1 MSNSN
6 NSLTDCGC
14 CTGVQ
19 VSTPQ
24 SLANRPG
31 LDALSYRVGTHASF
45 FESMQARLSSRD
57 YPALAGL
64 NTRALDDPAI
74 ALLDA
79 WATVADVLTFYNERH
94 VNEGYLRTATQR
106 RSILEMAQLVG
117 YQLRPGV
124 SASTFLAFSLDDN
137 AQEETLIPKGSRAQS
152 IPGPGELPQSFETSE
167 DVKARRAWNNLKPRM
182 TKPLNITTTYVLSI
196 NKIYVE
202 GTALNLKTDD
212 HLVFVYGEAEDK
224 KYIRR
229 VQETKA
235 IFSENKTEIVLQPVF
250 TNLNANDVLQSLSFY
265 KDKFIA
271 DSKAKFA
278 EDQFKKAVEY
288 FDLQLNSIRLGAW
301 RSHSELVSG
310 VLEAIAIFIPTSFQ
324 LVEPEVKNEINQ
336 FIKALTI
343 ESPDSENKPDSIEN
357 VSELFK
363 PLLKPATLQPRNA
376 LRLSKNTNQLFKSD
390 SDSTSQLLVNFSP
403 ALATHFYDAWANA
416 NAKTNAAELQSVYVL
431 RLNAPLFGYNAPI
444 PMELA
449 PADSTV
455 KENIRIISK
464 PSSVDWPIE
473 NINLNEMFLDNSYE
487 AIIPGG
493 YVLID
498 KIHSTSTQTSIV
510 STLERSLL
518 TIKAV
523 RTGAH
528 IAYTLSGKTTHLTLS
543 DDWRNDNEKT
553 IHQLRQTIVR
563 TQSELLKLA
572 AAPIDDDIGLQK
584 KDSKQSEERENKV
597 DDDKPT
603 TIELAELYPGLQA
616 GRWLIISGERSDIPG
631 TSGIIQSEL
640 AMLANVEQVFNK
652 DLPSDKTLS
661 TITLEKKLA
670 YTYKRDTV
678 KIYANV
684 AKASH
689 GETRSETLGAGD
701 ASKSLQAFTLKQPPL
716 TYVAASNPSG
726 IESTLKVYVNDVEW
740 HETDSL
746 SGQKSSA
753 RIFTTKTDDEGKTT
767 LVFGNG
773 KEGARLPTGL
783 ENIKARYR
791 NGIGKSGNV
800 KANQISLLMSR
811 PLGVKDVINP
821 LAATGGADK
830 ETRDQARKRAPLA
843 VKALDRLVSV
853 RDYEDFARIFA
864 GIGKASAIELS
875 DGERRVVH
883 ITVAGDGDI
892 PIAESSDLYQNLH
905 QALLLAGD
913 PFQPIIL
920 AVRELI
926 FVIISANIRLSPDY
940 LWEQVVTQVRAALLT
955 HFSFEAREL
964 GQDVLLGEVISTI
977 QAVPGVEY
985 VDVDLLRGVP
995 EKIAATDGTRELLS
1009 PEEISKIIIATDRDN
1024 LCIGKQ
1030 HTSLKDPLPRICVNL
1045 AGEEKGGIR
1054 PAQLAFLT
1062 PDVTSTLIL
1071 NPID

>member
-6 NSLTDCGC
+6 NSITDCGC
-14 CTGVQ
+14 CAGVE

-24 SLANRPG
+24 TLMNRPG

-45 FESMQARLSSRD
+45 FSSMQARLSSRD
-57 YPALAGL
+57 YPALARL

-79 WATVADVLTFYNERH
+79 WATVADVLSFYNERN

-106 RSILEMAQLVG
+106 RSVLEMAQLVG

-167 DVKARRAWNNLKPRM
+167 DLKARRAWNNLKPRM
-182 TKPLNITTTYVLSI
+182 TKPLNITSDDVLTI
-196 NKIYVE
+196 EKIYAE

-212 HLVFVYGEAEDK
+212 HLVFVYGEAEDQ

-229 VQETKA
+229 VQETKSLFA
-235 IFSENKTEIVLQPVF
+235 ENKTEIILQPVF
-250 TNLNANDVLQSLSFY
+250 RDIATQSVLEILDGFKKEFSKVKGEERFNYLVTNINLGSWRSFSEIEQAAGVG
-265 KDKFIA
+265 IA
-271 DSKAKFA
+271 DTAQPDLKNLVEEFV
-278 EDQFKKAVEY
+278 KK
-288 FDLQLNSIRLGAW
+288 LGGSLNSQVNPL
-301 RSHSELVSG
+301 
-310 VLEAIAIFIPTSFQ
+310 
-324 LVEPEVKNEINQ
+324 
-336 FIKALTI
+336 I
-343 ESPDSENKPDSIEN
+343 ETTNAAN
-357 VSELFK
+357 LMK
-363 PLLKPATLQPRNA
+363 PLLKATTLQPRSG
-376 LRLSKNTNQLFKSD
+376 LDIRKNVATLFNEQAD
-390 SDSTSQLLVNFSP
+390 AIPQIMVNFSP
-403 ALATHFYDAWANA
+403 SLGTHFYDAWANA
-416 NAKTNAAELQSVYVL
+416 NPETEIAELQSVYIL
-431 RLNAPLFGYNAPI
+431 RLNAPVFGYNAPV
-444 PMELA
+444 PMEMV
-449 PADSTV
+449 PVDSQL
-455 KENIRIISK
+455 KENIRYVSK
-464 PSSVDWPIE
+464 PSPSDWQIE
-473 NINLNEMFLDNSYE
+473 SSDTSEMFLDNNYD
-487 AIIPGG
+487 AIKSGD

-498 KIHSTSTQTSIV
+498 KPLTSFGRSING
-510 STLERSLL
+510 LHRSLVV
-518 TIKAV
+518 IKSAQ
-523 RTGAH
+523 TGTH
-528 IAYTLSGKTTHLTLS
+528 TAYTLSGKTTHLLLS
-543 DDWRNDNEKT
+543 DAWRDANEQT
-553 IHQLRQTIVR
+553 IRQLRKTIVR
-563 TQSELLKLA
+563 TQSEKLQLA
-572 AAPIDDDIGLQK
+572 QGPIYDDIGNEVEQN
-584 KDSKQSEERENKV
+584 E
-597 DDDKPT
+597 DDVPT
-603 TIELAELYPGLQA
+603 QDVSTKIELAELYPGLQA

-640 AMLANVEQVFNK
+640 AMLANVEQSYHE
-652 DLPSDKTLS
+652 DLPGDKTVS

-678 KIYANV
+678 KIFANV
-684 AKASH
+684 AKATH

-716 TYVAASNPSG
+716 TYVSASNPSG

-746 SGQKSSA
+746 SGQTSTA

-767 LVFGNG
+767 VVFGNG
-773 KEGARLPTGL
+773 REGARLSTGL
-783 ENIKARYR
+783 ENVKARYR
-791 NGIGKSGNV
+791 NGIGKSGNL

-821 LAATGGADK
+821 LPATGGANK

-853 RDYEDFARIFA
+853 KDYEDFARIFA
-864 GIGKASAIELS
+864 GIGKASAIEMS
-875 DGERRVVH
+875 DGQRRVVH

-892 PIAESSDLYQNLH
+892 PIAESSDLYQNLY

-920 AVRELI
+920 AVRELL
-926 FVIISANIRLSPDY
+926 FVVISANIRLSPDY
-940 LWEQVVTQVRAALLT
+940 LWEPVVTQVRSTLLT
-955 HFSFEAREL
+955 RFSFEAREL
-964 GQDVLLGEVISTI
+964 GQDVFLGEVISTI

-995 EKIAATDGTRELLS
+995 EKIAAANGERELLS
-1009 PEEISKIIIATDRDN
+1009 PKQISTLITRDN
-1024 LCIGKQ
+1024 NNSIGKQ
-1030 HTSLKDPLPRICVNL
+1030 HTSLKDPLPRICVNF

-1062 PDVTSTLIL
+1062 PDVPSTLIL
-1071 NPID
+1071 NQIN